1 MLLANRERDHAAN
14 GVCKIRRDAKRPKYL
29 YHFTSKSAARRIEE
43 SRKIFPSL
51 QEDGDALMGNGVY
64 VTHHPRVGDK
74 DVILRNNYGAQG
86 RTFALKHRANAC
98 VRLLYEDLDWAGM
111 VYRTDS
117 RSVFCID
124 VGRRPLYL
132 RKGVEVFDLM
142 ESPSSDQIALKARS
156 RPAKSKARLE
166 AKVFEP
172 DGRRRSGKLREAMSR
187 RRPPPLRK
195 SSSRSKAARAAP
207 PRMSID
213 KQMSSEKL
221 ERYADVTEDF
231 NKLMLAALARLD
243 KSRVMNG
250 KPKYETVEG
259 MIDAYVEEAAK
270 AGLGWTREDAES
282 EVVRFLKRQA
292 LADEGGEKSPD
303 NAFIGI
309 FALIV
314 LYSAYVEFAP
324 LQDVPAQVISPY

>member
-1 MLLANRERDHAAN
+1 M
-14 GVCKIRRDAKRPKYL
+14 
-29 YHFTSKSAARRIEE
+29 
-43 SRKIFPSL
+43 
-51 QEDGDALMGNGVY
+51 GDGVY
-64 VTHHPRVGDK
+64 VTTIPEWADK

-86 RTFALKHRANAC
+86 RTFALNDRADAC
-98 VRLLYEDLDWAGM
+98 VRLLYEDLDWAKG

-124 VGRRPLYL
+124 VRFLGYLYL
-132 RKGVEVFDLM
+132 RKGIEVFDLM
-142 ESPSSDQIALKARS
+142 ESQ
-156 RPAKSKARLE
+156 
-166 AKVFEP
+166 
-172 DGRRRSGKLREAMSR
+172 
-187 RRPPPLRK
+187 RPPPLRK
-195 SSSRSKAARAAP
+195 SSSRSKAARAAL

-314 LYSAYVEFAP
+314 IYSAYVEFAP